1 MLIFFLPSTC
11 RTNLFSVAPSEGFVL
26 SLCSSALS
34 YLKGLRQL
42 GVTSLSSPP
51 SFLQGREAGQA
62 SLFPSSHAAAL
73 DASWKAGLVQQPRH
87 PGQGEQQEH
96 CVLLGSIP
104 SSRAG
109 RAGQL
114 AVGWDPAELTSPRS
128 VLRIHLSCSM
138 PPRDKQAA
146 GPPWGC
152 SELVLAH
159 SRPASS
165 TRLSSG
171 SRPVPGGGV
180 AGTSEGLILPGSLHS
195 TSSQTRGLPHGVL
208 VWLWGRQEQSLGRV
222 PAAGRRWGCGVPRG
236 FQRLVPGISGE

>member
-1 MLIFFLPSTC
+1 MSRPFLLPPPFC
-11 RTNLFSVAPSEGFVL
+11 KAGRQGRL
-26 SLCSSALS
+26 SSSPAVMQQPWMPHGKQGSCSSH
-34 YLKGLRQL
+34 GI
-42 GVTSLSSPP
+42 P
-51 SFLQGREAGQA
+51 SR
-62 SLFPSSHAAAL
+62 
-73 DASWKAGLVQQPRH
+73 
-87 PGQGEQQEH
+87 GQGEQQEH

-180 AGTSEGLILPGSLHS
+180 AGTSGGLVLPGSLHS
-195 TSSQTRGLPHGVL
+195 TRSQTRGLPHGVL

>member
-1 MLIFFLPSTC
+1 MQDRS
-11 RTNLFSVAPSEGFVL
+11 LF
-26 SLCSSALS
+26 CSSLRRFRTLTVFISFKLPERPAPAWCHVPFFSPLLS
-34 YLKGLRQL
+34 
-42 GVTSLSSPP
+42 
-51 SFLQGREAGQA
+51 AGQGGRA
-62 SLFPSSHAAAL
+62 GFPLPQRSCSSLGCAHGKQGSCSSHGIP
-73 DASWKAGLVQQPRH
+73 SR
-87 PGQGEQQEH
+87 GQGEQQEH

-159 SRPASS
+159 SQSASS

-180 AGTSEGLILPGSLHS
+180 AGTSEGLVLPGSLHS
-195 TSSQTRGLPHGVL
+195 TRSQTRGLPHGVL

>member
-1 MLIFFLPSTC
+1 MVSRPFLLPPPFCKAGRQGRLPS
-11 RTNLFSVAPSEGFVL
+11 SPAVMQQPWMPHGKQGS
-26 SLCSSALS
+26 CSSH
-34 YLKGLRQL
+34 GI
-42 GVTSLSSPP
+42 P
-51 SFLQGREAGQA
+51 SR
-62 SLFPSSHAAAL
+62 
-73 DASWKAGLVQQPRH
+73 
-87 PGQGEQQEH
+87 GQGEQQEH

-180 AGTSEGLILPGSLHS
+180 AGTSEGLVLPGSLHS
-195 TSSQTRGLPHGVL
+195 TRSQTRGLPHGVL